1 MKMKFVKSGLT
12 AVFGLLLMGM
22 PVKAQGP
29 AMTEYFMPGYNQRHW
44 LNPALLP
51 HSGYFNF
58 PGLGMI
64 NVGLQGNLGLGSLLY
79 PLENGKMGTFLH
91 PDVSAEAALKNFH
104 KNNHLNVNADVSL
117 LSWGWYE
124 GTSFWSVDLS
134 VHAHGD
140 VNLPYEAFEFLKRG
154 MTGDPTS
161 YRLKNIGINAQA
173 WASLAF
179 GHARAITPEWH
190 VGGKFKVLY
199 SAFDLSANLPKTD
212 LLLSGDVWKVQT
224 NGLGQ
229 MHGVLQPVV
238 SGDSL
243 SGFEFGHFGKD
254 AGYGIAFDFGFEY
267 RPNYVRGLRFS
278 FALTDI
284 GFIAYRK
291 QTGAELTLSG
301 EAVYEGM
308 DLSLENG
315 GGEMNLN
322 ADFGLTAEV
331 SPKTYCRALFARMNA
346 GVEYDFYLDMFSVG
360 LLSSTYLNWHH
371 VTTELTASLNMK
383 LLHWLSL
390 SVSYSFLKTRQSI
403 GWALNITPRWGLNF
417 FFASDYTPVVYDRI
431 NIDGAKVPMPSRQIN
446 AQFMFGLSIPIGN
459 SVLTPERGGTY
470 EAWLI
475 ENGLYTEEM
484 LLYPAETGPKRGR
497 GKRNRY
503 EDVEEAEPVV
513 DTVYVPVPVS
523 ATGSAEAEGPYGYV
537 TSPEET
543 VGAAAGTAAPASAT
557 AGVPTTQTVTAE
569 TSTAV
574 STESPV
580 TADTE
585 ASGTTGAGQAVE
597 TTDSESTDGEA
608 ETDGE

>member
-1 MKMKFVKSGLT
+1 MKTKFMKSGLV
-12 AVFGLLLMGM
+12 AIFGLLLGGM
-22 PVKAQGP
+22 SVQAQGP
-29 AMTEYFMPGYNQRHW
+29 AMTEYFLPGYNQRHW

-51 HSGYFNF
+51 QFGYFNF
-58 PGLGMI
+58 PGVGMI
-64 NVGLQGNLGLGSLLY
+64 NVGVQGNLGLGALLY
-79 PLENGKMGTFLH
+79 PLENGKLGTFLH
-91 PDVSAEAALKNFH
+91 PDVSAEEALKGFR

-140 VNLPYEAFEFLKRG
+140 VNLPYGAFEFLKRG
-154 MTGDPTS
+154 MTGDPTE
-161 YRLKNIGINAQA
+161 YHLKNIGFNAQA

-190 VGGKFKVLY
+190 VGSKFKVLY
-199 SAFDLSANLPKTD
+199 SAFDLSANLPRTD
-212 LLLSGDVWKVQT
+212 LLLSGDVWRVRT

-238 SGDSL
+238 AGDSL
-243 SGFEFGHFGKD
+243 SGFELGSFGRD
-254 AGYGIAFDFGFEY
+254 AGYGIAFDLGFEY
-267 RPNYVRGLRFS
+267 RPNYVHGLRFS

-284 GFIAYRK
+284 GFIVYRK
-291 QTGAELTLSG
+291 QTGAELRLSG

-308 DLSLENG
+308 DLSLESG
-315 GGEMNLN
+315 GGMNLN

-331 SPKTYCRALFARMNA
+331 SPKTYCRAMFARMNA

-371 VTTELTASLNMK
+371 VTTELTASINMK

-403 GWALNITPRWGLNF
+403 GWALNITPKWGLNF

-431 NIDGAKVPMPSRQIN
+431 NLNGAKVPMPSRQIN
-446 AQFMFGLSIPIGN
+446 AQFMFGLSIPIGS

-475 ENGLYTEEM
+475 ENGLYSEEM
-484 LLYPAETGPKRGR
+484 LLYPEEMGPKRGR
-497 GKRNRY
+497 RDGNRY
-503 EDVEEAEPVV
+503 EEEAEQEV
-513 DTVYVPVPVS
+513 DAAYGAEPAS
-523 ATGSAEAEGPYGYV
+523 ATGSM
-537 TSPEET
+537 
-543 VGAAAGTAAPASAT
+543 
-557 AGVPTTQTVTAE
+557 
-569 TSTAV
+569 
-574 STESPV
+574 ESPV
-580 TADTE
+580 LTGAEETGMEETGAPQAVPEEETAD
-585 ASGTTGAGQAVE
+585 SE
-597 TTDSESTDGEA
+597 TESTDGEA
-608 ETDGE
+608 EADGE